1 MACIN
6 KSVRCAKVT
15 GEPWRAVL
23 DKFVKN
29 YRATTHPS
37 TGYTPNELMGFSD
50 EIDLPTINFEIDQDM
65 YKKVKLNDNKAK
77 LKMKTYADA
86 AQHTKQIT
94 FKEGDK
100 VLYKWPRNNKFQSLF
115 DPKPY
120 IVSNES
126 IGSMIIAKRSDHQQ

>member
-1 MACIN
+1 MH
-6 KSVRCAKVT
+6 KSVRYAKIT

-29 YRATTHPS
+29 YRATTHPQPDTS
-37 TGYTPNELMGFSD
+37 NELMGFSD
-50 EIDLPTINFEIDQDM
+50 EIDSSTINFEIDQDM
-65 YKKVKLNDNKAK
+65 NEKVTINDNKAK

-100 VLYKWPRNNKFQSLF
+100 VLYK
-115 DPKPY
+115 
-120 IVSNES
+120 
-126 IGSMIIAKRSDHQQ
+126 